1 MAAFEYS
8 VLVTSLTNSVVTI
21 VQHYRDRADCE
32 NNFDEVKNQWG
43 WGGFVT
49 QKLKPCRLMAR
60 MIALVYYGWSLFMRL
75 AEPDK
80 HLEAIVSRP
89 LLLNGIGK
97 QTTFAGQKTLTITRT
112 HGRVSYFQKTYQR
125 INDFFNQLKVI
136 ALQLSP
142 IHCW

>member
-1 MAAFEYS
+1 
-8 VLVTSLTNSVVTI
+8 
-21 VQHYRDRADCE
+21 
-32 NNFDEVKNQWG
+32 
-43 WGGFVT
+43 
-49 QKLKPCRLMAR
+49 MAR
-60 MIALVYYGWSLFMRL
+60 MIALVYNGWSLFMRL

-142 IHCW
+142 IHCWYRILSEAMKKYLNGGILKPLGALTYA